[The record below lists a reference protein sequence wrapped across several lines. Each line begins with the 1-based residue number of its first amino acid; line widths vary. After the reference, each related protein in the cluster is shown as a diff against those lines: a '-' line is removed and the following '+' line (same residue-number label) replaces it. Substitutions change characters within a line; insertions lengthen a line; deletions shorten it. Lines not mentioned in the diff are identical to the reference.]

1 MSYAFQTHTKFKP
14 KLIAACHEEQS
25 QKIRME
31 NFRNQPKA
39 SNADDV
45 IATVVEP
52 CRLFIWLDTL
62 INNN

>member
-1 MSYAFQTHTKFKP
+1 MGKMK
-14 KLIAACHEEQS
+14 
-25 QKIRME
+25 ME
-31 NFRNQPKA
+31 NFKNQPKA

-52 CRLFIWLDTL
+52 CRLFILLDTL